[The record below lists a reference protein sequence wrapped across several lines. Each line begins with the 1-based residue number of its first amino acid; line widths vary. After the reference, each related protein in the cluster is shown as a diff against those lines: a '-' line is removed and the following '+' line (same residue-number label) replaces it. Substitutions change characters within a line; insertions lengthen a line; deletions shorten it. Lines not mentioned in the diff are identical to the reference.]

1 MFFCPMSWLIAIVV
15 TRIARWVPLVEQDL
29 FTIPEHMRSSP
40 VFVLFLLGIAFLF
53 TGHWFHCTFTRM
65 KTTIDG
71 GCLIR
76 SRNCLLFASTWVHP
90 HFLYCGFLVCL
101 FLFCVLCA
109 QCYHYLWFVHSWLSI
124 RFSLKLIYT
133 WCMCNKRTESLWPY
147 VCFIKMK

>member
-101 FLFCVLCA
+101 FLFCVCPVLPLSLVCSFLII
-109 QCYHYLWFVHSWLSI
+109 YSMFSKVDLYL
-124 RFSLKLIYT
+124 
-133 WCMCNKRTESLWPY
+133 MY
-147 VCFIKMK
+147 V